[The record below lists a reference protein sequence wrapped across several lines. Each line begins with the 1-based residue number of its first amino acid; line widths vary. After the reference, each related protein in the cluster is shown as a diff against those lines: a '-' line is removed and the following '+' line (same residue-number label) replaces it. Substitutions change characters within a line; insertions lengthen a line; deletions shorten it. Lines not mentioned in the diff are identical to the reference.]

1 MVSFKEGTPLW
12 GVGLCI
18 PKAGKLG
25 GSGAFFVP
33 ATREASFFQTM
44 SRPLYEVFILF
55 TLFPE
60 YSIIHYMS
68 SAISVFKRTREYA
81 MGGMPRRSRL
91 HLPPVLQGKETIGQ
105 RLARIRKEQ
114 GYTQV
119 ELAERIGI
127 IQALVSDYER
137 DKLRLNAEMLVRF
150 AQTLNISADEIL
162 GLNGDK
168 RMAAKNP
175 SLKILRRLNKIASMP
190 PAKQKAFLQTIDAL
204 LRVQEG

>member
-1 MVSFKEGTPLW
+1 MRRKTALFK
-12 GVGLCI
+12 
-18 PKAGKLG
+18 
-25 GSGAFFVP
+25 
-33 ATREASFFQTM
+33 TM
-44 SRPLYEVFILF
+44 SRAVHDGHIIL
-55 TLFPE
+55 TLLPE

-68 SAISVFKRTREYA
+68 SAISTFQRTHGYDL
-81 MGGMPRRSRL
+81 GSMPRRSRL
-91 HLPPVLQGKETIGQ
+91 QLPPVLEGKESIGR

-150 AQTLNISADEIL
+150 AQALNVSADEIL

-168 RMAAKNP
+168 RMATKNP
-175 SLKILRRLNKIASMP
+175 SLKILRRLNKIASL
-190 PAKQKAFLQTIDAL
+190 PATKQKAFLQTIDAL
-204 LRVQEG
+204 LGVQEK